1 MIDKMYWACAGA
13 LSLATQIG
21 LAHSLPAAEDLQR
34 RISALFEQMARRCR
48 EVGIPLED
56 FEEAR
61 YAIAAFMDE
70 QVLRNE
76 WSGRQQW
83 IARPLQFLYF
93 NENTAG
99 EGFFARMNA
108 LQGQPHRAH
117 VLEIFYWCLEL
128 GFQGK
133 YAVRSGEGMAPLVGQ
148 VGAEVSRALPPSEV
162 ISPHGEP
169 RDPVRS
175 LVQQERPIVAL
186 SLVFFG
192 LALLAFI
199 ALKVTLLI
207 STSSTTSRMTKSTT
221 ISAVQAPVKP

>member
-21 LAHSLPAAEDLQR
+21 LSHALPPADELQR
-34 RISALFEQMARRCR
+34 RISSMFDQMARRCR
-48 EVGIPLED
+48 DVGIPEED
-56 FEEAR
+56 FNEAR

-70 QVLRNE
+70 QVLRND
-76 WSGRQQW
+76 WPGRNQW
-83 IARPLQFLYF
+83 LARPLQFLYF

-99 EGFFARMNA
+99 EGFFSRMQA
-108 LQGQPHRAH
+108 LQGQTHKAH

-128 GFQGK
+128 GFLGK
-133 YAVRSGEGMAPLVGQ
+133 YAVRQGEGMGPLMDQ

-175 LVQQERPIVAL
+175 LVQQERPIVLL
-186 SLVFFG
+186 SIIFFA
-192 LALLAFI
+192 LALALFV

-207 STSSTTSRMTKSTT
+207 GTSATSSRMTKSST
-221 ISAVQAPVKP
+221 ISAAQAPAKP